1 MNRFLCWNHVSQFLF
16 LGNRLTSS
24 FLVRQQEIGH
34 EQFPSDRR
42 EVQRRSRAG
51 LHLVGV
57 YAAPTQEALDD
68 GDVAVLRGVVQ
79 GCSSFVVGYVDVG
92 LFAAELRRT
101 S

>member
-1 MNRFLCWNHVSQFLF
+1 MLNCHPG
-16 LGNRLTSS
+16 LGIGC
-24 FLVRQQEIGH
+24 LVRQKEIGH

-101 S
+101 F